1 MEKRIAKFFAD
12 RIIQVSDGKIVSDKV
27 NNATAY
33 ERSDDSNI
41 YLKEYEQEIID
52 DKYAEF
58 KLYHKKDDIP
68 EKIRLNFVF
77 KDGKLYIQNLSEND
91 LVIANA
97 ENGVQ
102 ILDEERPSLDAQVF
116 DNFEYNLSR
125 LDEKKMQ
132 DFHSGRYGIW
142 RWQILRH

>member
-1 MEKRIAKFFAD
+1 MINMPNLNFTQK
-12 RIIQVSDGKIVSDKV
+12 GC
-27 NNATAY
+27 
-33 ERSDDSNI
+33 
-41 YLKEYEQEIID
+41 
-52 DKYAEF
+52 
-58 KLYHKKDDIP
+58 IP

-91 LVIANA
+91 IVIANS

-102 ILDEERPSLDAQVF
+102 ILDEERPSLDAQDV
-116 DNFEYNLSR
+116 DNFEYNLQGLTKR
-125 LDEKKMQ
+125 KMQ

>member
-1 MEKRIAKFFAD
+1 M
-12 RIIQVSDGKIVSDKV
+12 
-27 NNATAY
+27 
-33 ERSDDSNI
+33 
-41 YLKEYEQEIID
+41 
-52 DKYAEF
+52 
-58 KLYHKKDDIP
+58 
-68 EKIRLNFVF
+68 F

-91 LVIANA
+91 LVIANS

-102 ILDEERPSLDAQVF
+102 ILDEERPALDAQDV

-125 LDEKKMQ
+125 LDEKMQ